1 MSTNYRE
8 DMTDLPCNDLEAGDP
23 AARILG
29 VTVVRAGRA
38 ALQRVEAE
46 ALRPL
51 GISYSGYQALMLLWS
66 LGPHEPWELA
76 RLLGVSVPSATS
88 LINTLERQGHVTR
101 ERSTVDGR
109 LVIVSITDSGIETAC
124 RAQSGVRRLEATV
137 ASALSREEQKAMQG
151 YLDRYLAA
159 IGEQWAEKSQRPF
172 NATPEVRERYRVLA
186 EAKAPRT
193 AKEAALLWDER
204 TNARR
209 SARRR

>member
-1 MSTNYRE
+1 M
-8 DMTDLPCNDLEAGDP
+8 
-23 AARILG
+23 
-29 VTVVRAGRA
+29 
-38 ALQRVEAE
+38 
-46 ALRPL
+46 
-51 GISYSGYQALMLLWS
+51 
-66 LGPHEPWELA
+66 
-76 RLLGVSVPSATS
+76 LGVSVPSTTS

-137 ASALSREEQKAMQG
+137 ASALSREEQKEMQG

-159 IGEQWAEKSQRPF
+159 IGEQWVEKSQRPF
-172 NATPEVRERYRVLA
+172 NATPEVRERYRALA

-193 AKEAALLWDER
+193 AKEAAQLWGER
-204 TNARR
+204 TNDRR